1 MLLPGP
7 EAQQLATYIGWLMHR
22 TVGGLVAG
30 ILFVLPSLFI
40 LIGLS
45 WVYIK
50 FGDVPVI
57 AGIFYGIKPAVTAIV
72 FHATYR
78 IGSRSLKNK
87 FYGSSQ
93 LQRFCHFALKL
104 PFPLI
109 VLSAGIAGYLTSKNI
124 RNYFPQRPDI
134 RPVKRLWSGIY

>member
-1 MLLPGP
+1 
-7 EAQQLATYIGWLMHR
+7 MHR
-22 TVGGLVAG
+22 TAGGLVAG

-87 FYGSSQ
+87 F
-93 LQRFCHFALKL
+93 LWVVAIAAFFCHFCLKAS
-104 PFPLI
+104 FPAYRFNSWYCWLF
-109 VLSAGIAGYLTSKNI
+109 SE
-124 RNYFPQRPDI
+124 
-134 RPVKRLWSGIY
+134 

>member
-1 MLLPGP
+1 MNKSAGYQKKIFTCTELLHVVTRP

-22 TVGGLVAG
+22 TAGGLVAG

-57 AGIFYGIKPAVTAIV
+57 AGIFAGIKPAVTAIV

-78 IGSRSLKNK
+78 IGSRSLKIS

-93 LQRFCHFALKL
+93 LQRFCHFVLKL
-104 PFPLI
+104 PLI
-109 VLSAGIAGYLTSKNI
+109 VLSAGITGYL
-124 RNYFPQRPDI
+124 
-134 RPVKRLWSGIY
+134 